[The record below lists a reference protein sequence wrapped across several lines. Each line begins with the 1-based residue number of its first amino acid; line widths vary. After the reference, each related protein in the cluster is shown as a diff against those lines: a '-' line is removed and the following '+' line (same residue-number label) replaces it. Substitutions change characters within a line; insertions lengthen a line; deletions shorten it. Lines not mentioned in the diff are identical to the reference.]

1 VVKFLQRFSKPRHSV
16 GVTIAVPHT
25 RFSPTPTMTPEEIAL
40 KKGADAKA
48 IGRPKS
54 ENPYT
59 GALAAEWD
67 KGYGA

>member
-1 VVKFLQRFSKPRHSV
+1 
-16 GVTIAVPHT
+16 
-25 RFSPTPTMTPEEIAL
+25 MTPEEIAL